1 MNLKMSFQGVFLWE
15 KEEQEWKEK
24 AAEHFVRSAKLNP
37 QNGDAFRY
45 LGHYYARVSVD
56 TQRAFKCYQRSVTLN
71 PNDSDS
77 GVSANFFLKKNGFI
91 PPHVGF
97 RSSKY

>member
-1 MNLKMSFQGVFLWE
+1 MLFQGVFLWE
-15 KEEQEWKEK
+15 KGEQEEEEGSKEQ

-56 TQRAFKCYQRSVTLN
+56 TQRAFKCYQRAVTLN
-71 PNDSDS
+71 PNDADS
-77 GVSANFFLKKNGFI
+77 GVSALHFPLFL
-91 PPHVGF
+91 
-97 RSSKY
+97 